1 MGIYGSN
8 GKTERS
14 TLGMRY
20 ILFILIFDYSIMEKT
35 NIEYFNYYLK
45 LFIINIKDIFPEYK
59 TILEDYYSELLN
71 EENCNNDKFVKRF
84 MFKLKD
90 NKNEISNKDNSLF
103 DNKICILKN
112 IDFCNL
118 WKSEELSNIN
128 KEKIWE
134 YIQTLY
140 ILGESIVSDSNKI
153 QSLLENFKKLKD
165 NQTNLD
171 SMNDEEKQFI
181 NIFENLSKPS
191 TGLEH
196 PNLGESIDE
205 NFMKDGILGKLANE
219 LKDEIK
225 IDDLKIDETGNVND
239 IFNSLMKGEN
249 SLNFMN
255 LIQTVGQKIDGKIQS
270 GELNQGEL
278 MGEAIKMMGAMQ
290 SKNTNLFQNMQQQA
304 QSNPTRDRLKK
315 KLEQKNNQ

>member
-1 MGIYGSN
+1 
-8 GKTERS
+8 
-14 TLGMRY
+14 
-20 ILFILIFDYSIMEKT
+20 MEKT

-71 EENCNNDKFVKRF
+71 EENCNNDKYVKRF

-90 NKNEISNKDNSLF
+90 NKNEISNKNNSLF

-118 WKSEELSNIN
+118 WKSEELSTIN

-153 QSLLENFKKLKD
+153 QSLLENFKNLKD
-165 NQTNLD
+165 NKTNLE
-171 SMNDEEKQFI
+171 SMNEEEKQFI

-225 IDDLKIDETGNVND
+225 IDDLKIDESGNVND
-239 IFNSLMKGEN
+239 IFNSLMKGDN

-255 LIQTVGQKIDGKIQS
+255 LIQTVGQKIDSKIQS